1 MSVFPAAAFFR
12 FALTYA
18 AVALGL
24 AVSFRDNVLED
35 FLAAMGGDLDM
46 PLYGLWAMMAL
57 VSLWALRAER
67 RRGTAPGPAMRRLGL
82 VYAGVLALHVGFT
95 LVKTT
100 MPQIVPYYADPSLAA
115 LDAWLHG
122 DAEPWR
128 VIDHLLGDD
137 LMVRLTPLYQAP
149 WLILAFLFPVIL
161 LAGDEDHGRVRRY
174 LVLYAA
180 AWVVVGNVVA
190 LMGMSVGPV
199 FHDRFYDSTRFAAL
213 TRNLQDAGLDGTVM
227 GTLQEHLW
235 SMYAAG
241 REGFGTGLS
250 AFPSVHVAVAAV
262 VALYCAE
269 RSLLL
274 AVPAGLFAG
283 TILILSVWS
292 GYHYAVDGYA
302 SIALMGGLWF
312 GLRRLQRFQ
321 APDRAAQA
329 AARRWKPAVDPAE

>member
-12 FALTYA
+12 FALGYA

-35 FLAAMGGDLDM
+35 FLAAMGGDIDM
-46 PLYGLWAMMAL
+46 PLYGLWAMVAL
-57 VSLWALRAER
+57 VSLWALRTER
-67 RRGTAPGPAMRRLGL
+67 RRGAAPGLAMRRLGL
-82 VYAGVLALHVGFT
+82 VFAGVLALHIGFT

-100 MPQIVPYYADPSLAA
+100 MPQIVPYYADPSLTA

-122 DAEPWR
+122 DTDPWR
-128 VIDHLLGDD
+128 VLEQLLGDR
-137 LMVRLTPLYQAP
+137 LLVRLTPLYQGP

-161 LAGDEDHGRVRRY
+161 LAGDEEPRRVRRF
-174 LVLYAA
+174 LVLYTV
-180 AWVVVGNVVA
+180 AWIGMGNIVA

-227 GTLQEHLW
+227 GALQQHLW

-250 AFPSVHVAVAAV
+250 AFPSVHVAVATV

-274 AVPAGLFAG
+274 AIPAGLFAG

-302 SIALMGGLWF
+302 SILLIAGLWV
-312 GLRRLQRFQ
+312 GLRRMARFR
-321 APDRAAQA
+321 PPEAAQTRGWQPA
-329 AARRWKPAVDPAE
+329 ADPAE